1 MSPAAHDGPRFAL
14 LGPFVHAAREGS
26 PTVDESDPGLRVA
39 VADVAR
45 DGDLTRFTL
54 LVTCGLPDV
63 DFHAFADL
71 ARAIAV
77 ELQDAGA
84 GEGAAFALDDPTVNA
99 LDPPVR
105 NFTPPEGDAAG
116 VAFLRAH
123 LAVPFEA
130 VIAPGPGLFVRASL
144 QRWRS
149 NTTHVPAE
157 AP

>member
-1 MSPAAHDGPRFAL
+1 MSPAPDDPRFAL
-14 LGPFVHAAREGS
+14 PGPLTHAARSDS
-26 PTVDESDPGLRVA
+26 PAVGESDPGVRIA

-45 DGDLTRFTL
+45 DGALTRFTL

-63 DFHAFADL
+63 DFHSFADL
-71 ARAIAV
+71 ARAVAV

-84 GEGAAFALDDPTVNA
+84 GEGAAFPLVDPTVNE

-105 NFTPPEGDAAG
+105 NFTPPAEGAAG
-116 VAFLRAH
+116 VAFLRAYV
-123 LAVPFEA
+123 AVPVEA

-149 NTTHVPAE
+149 NTAHVAAE